1 MCEHL
6 WVRVLITVPFIT
18 INEYCGGYYNNVF
31 EEYLKIQEVQHIK
44 RKIWVTNS
52 MYFVTSIYT

>member
-6 WVRVLITVPFIT
+6 WVRMLITVPFIT

-31 EEYLKIQEVQHIK
+31 EEYLKIQEV
-44 RKIWVTNS
+44 
-52 MYFVTSIYT
+52 